1 MYLLTRSSHKPTPIP
16 YSIKILLFLLK
27 AHVTMCKSLW
37 IPLVHTKSNIAFS
50 FSLVIFLILLFTMHP
65 QQTQCSYKK
74 FLKLS
79 TFSNRFHSRWK
90 YLKITVRT
98 ISTLFNCFIVI
109 RDSRKTPLFEAFRIT
124 ITTCRLINTKMIYSV
139 VLVHCQGPPLLRN
152 SLVNKIYNST
162 VSPVR

>member
-1 MYLLTRSSHKPTPIP
+1 MHIRMCRSI
-16 YSIKILLFLLK
+16 
-27 AHVTMCKSLW
+27 W

-65 QQTQCSYKK
+65 QQTECTWNI
-74 FLKLS
+74 FLKS
-79 TFSNRFHSRWK
+79 TTFSNRFHSRWK

-109 RDSRKTPLFEAFRIT
+109 CESLRTPLFEAFRIT

-139 VLVHCQGPPLLRN
+139 VLMHCQGSPLLSN
-152 SLVNKIYNST
+152 SLVNKIYNSS
-162 VSPVR
+162 VYLIWWFKFV